1 MKTYSMNSYF
11 SWHWI
16 WRIMTNFSE
25 FPSISLTWSWL
36 ATGCTLRVVCI
47 ALMFLGEF
55 TRFGHNYLPQI
66 SCFWVNSVQMSTSWV
81 DTTDKISVKSVIRIA
96 VLFMFYHKA
105 VLLKITDIFPLSKLV
120 FVCASS
126 QRSVIKDYVH
136 VHLYLTSFFC
146 ACPWSQRSAIKDNR
160 YLFFFIIIY
169 MQ

>member
-1 MKTYSMNSYF
+1 
-11 SWHWI
+11 
-16 WRIMTNFSE
+16 MTHYDDFSE

-47 ALMFLGEF
+47 TLMFLGEF

-105 VLLKITDIFPLSKLV
+105 VLLKISDIFPLSKLV

-160 YLFFFIIIY
+160 YLFFIIIIY